1 MHKHD
6 HDHKHHHHSHDHDHD
21 HGTLGHNHSHADHL
35 HSHIHGDSGR
45 EHREELRELST
56 SFVEGFR
63 DATDKTSYLRIAGI
77 PFQKTGS
84 DGLKM
89 SLVDASI
96 NSNWQIGTAS
106 PAFASKELVYMPFPG
121 KLVQHRE
128 SMTFVYVSLTERR
141 DVDLLELLKD
151 KIDTQHEGHT
161 HEH

>member
-6 HDHKHHHHSHDHDHD
+6 HDHKHHHHSHDHDH
-21 HGTLGHNHSHADHL
+21 GTMGHNHSHADHL
-35 HSHIHGDSGR
+35 HSHIHGDSSR

-56 SFVEGFR
+56 SFVEGVR

-77 PFQKTGS
+77 PFQITGS

-128 SMTFVYVSLTERR
+128 TMTFVYVSLTERK

-151 KIDTQHEGHT
+151 KIDSQHEGHT